1 MERKMPVKKT
11 NSYTT
16 IQDYF
21 LAHWVSTIGLGPAML
36 YLQLLSYCHKG
47 KDIAWPSIQTLNN
60 RMGTTTKSLIKYR
73 NTLLEYGLIK
83 KIVKQKSSSGGFDHN
98 LYQIVLLDKENILY
112 PPAEKLPEEKE
123 EIISG
128 IAEES
133 SYSNQDNPKK
143 VIIEN
148 KKSLKTE
155 KIKEELEKL
164 NLDKKSIDKI
174 ILNYSLEDIEK
185 KIDLLR
191 IKRNVVNPEKKIDLL
206 RIKRNVVN
214 PAGWLIT
221 ALQVN
226 YLNPKSYRKENNEEE
241 KIMETE
247 KVQLESKIVKPD
259 KTTLEKKPE
268 EDKRLS
274 REEEL
279 EWIKKIRNTVLK

>member
-1 MERKMPVKKT
+1 MERKIPVNKT

-21 LAHWVSTIGLGPAML
+21 LAHWVSTIGLGPTVL

-47 KDIAWPSIQTLNN
+47 KDTAWPSIKTLNR

-73 NTLLEYGLIK
+73 TTLLECGLIK
-83 KIVKQKSSSGGFDHN
+83 KIVKQRSSSGGYDHN
-98 LYQIVLLDKENILY
+98 LYQIVLLDKENIFY

-128 IAEES
+128 IVEEPPS
-133 SYSNQDNPKK
+133 SNQDNLKK
-143 VIIEN
+143 IVTDN

-155 KIKEELEKL
+155 RIKEELEKL

-191 IKRNVVNPEKKIDLL
+191 IKK
-206 RIKRNVVN
+206 NVVN
-214 PAGWLIT
+214 PAGWLIA
-221 ALQVN
+221 ALKAN
-226 YLNPKSYRKENNEEE
+226 YLNPESSKEENDEEE

-247 KVQLESKIVKPD
+247 EMESESKIVKLNKLALKKKEKEEKDRLFMEESLKWVRQNLGLPD
-259 KTTLEKKPE
+259 E
-268 EDKRLS
+268 
-274 REEEL
+274 
-279 EWIKKIRNTVLK
+279 I

>member
-1 MERKMPVKKT
+1 MERKIPVKKT

-21 LAHWVSTIGLGPAML
+21 LAHWVSVIGLGPTVL

-47 KDIAWPSIQTLNN
+47 KDTAWPSIQTLNK
-60 RMGTTTKSLIKYR
+60 RMGTTTKTLIKYR

-83 KIVKQKSSSGGFDHN
+83 KIVKQRSSSGGYDHN

-112 PPAEKLPEEKE
+112 PPAEKLPEENEKV
-123 EIISG
+123 ISG
-128 IAEES
+128 VAGKFS
-133 SYSNQDNPKK
+133 FQDNPKK
-143 VIIEN
+143 VIIDN

-155 KIKEELEKL
+155 RIIEELKKL
-164 NLDKKSIDKI
+164 NLDKISIDKI

-191 IKRNVVNPEKKIDLL
+191 IKRNVI
-206 RIKRNVVN
+206 N
-214 PAGWLIT
+214 PAGWLIS
-221 ALQVN
+221 ALQTN
-226 YLNPKSYRKENNEEE
+226 YLNPELSKEENDEEE

-247 KVQLESKIVKPD
+247 EVESKSKIVKPE
-259 KTTLEKKPE
+259 KLNLKKKPDE
-268 EDKRLS
+268 ETKRLS

-279 EWIKKIRNTVLK
+279 KWIRNIRNTVLK

>member
-1 MERKMPVKKT
+1 MERKIPVNKT
-11 NSYTT
+11 NPYTT

-21 LAHWVSTIGLGPAML
+21 LAHWVSIIGLGPTVL

-47 KDIAWPSIQTLNN
+47 KDIAWPSIKTLNK

-73 NTLLEYGLIK
+73 STLLEYGLIK
-83 KIVKQKSSSGGFDHN
+83 KVIKQKSSSGGYDHN

-143 VIIEN
+143 VIIDN
-148 KKSLKTE
+148 IKSPKTE
-155 KIKEELEKL
+155 MMKEELKKL

-174 ILNYSLEDIEK
+174 ILNYSSEDIEK
-185 KIDLLR
+185 KLNLL
-191 IKRNVVNPEKKIDLL
+191 E
-206 RIKRNVVN
+206 IKRNVVN

-226 YLNPKSYRKENNEEE
+226 YLNPESSKEENNEEE

-247 KVQLESKIVKPD
+247 EMQSESKIVKPD

>member
-1 MERKMPVKKT
+1 MEREIPVKKT

-21 LAHWVSTIGLGPAML
+21 LAHWVSIIGLGPTVL

-47 KDIAWPSIQTLNN
+47 KDIAWPSIKTLNK
-60 RMGTTTKSLIKYR
+60 RMGTTTKTLIKYR

-83 KIVKQKSSSGGFDHN
+83 KVVKQRSSSGGYDHN

-112 PPAEKLPEEKE
+112 PPAEKLPEENE
-123 EIISG
+123 EIIAG

-133 SYSNQDNPKK
+133 PSSNQQKLKNNPKK
-143 VIIEN
+143 VIINN

-155 KIKEELEKL
+155 RIKEELEKL

-174 ILNYSLEDIEK
+174 IINYSLEDIEN

-191 IKRNVVNPEKKIDLL
+191 IKKNVVNS
-206 RIKRNVVN
+206 
-214 PAGWLIT
+214 AGWLIA
-221 ALQVN
+221 ALKAN
-226 YLNPKSYRKENNEEE
+226 YLNPESSKEENDEEE

-247 KVQLESKIVKPD
+247 EMESESKIVKLN
-259 KTTLEKKPE
+259 KLALKKKEKE
-268 EDKRLS
+268 EKDRLFM
-274 REEEL
+274 EESQK
-279 EWIKKIRNTVLK
+279 WIKQNLVQRLEM

>member
-1 MERKMPVKKT
+1 MERKIPVKKT

-47 KDIAWPSIQTLNN
+47 KDTAWPSIQTLNK
-60 RMGTTTKSLIKYR
+60 RMGTTTKTLIKYR
-73 NTLLEYGLIK
+73 NTLLEYGLIR
-83 KIVKQKSSSGGFDHN
+83 KIVKQRSSSGGYDHN

-133 SYSNQDNPKK
+133 SSSNQNNPNKI
-143 VIIEN
+143 VPDN

-155 KIKEELEKL
+155 RIKEELKKL
-164 NLDKKSIDKI
+164 NMDKKSIDKI
-174 ILNYSLEDIEK
+174 ILNYSLKDIEEK
-185 KIDLLR
+185 LDLL
-191 IKRNVVNPEKKIDLL
+191 E
-206 RIKRNVVN
+206 IKRNVVN

-221 ALQVN
+221 ALQAN
-226 YLNPKSYRKENNEEE
+226 YLNPESYREENDDKE
-241 KIMETE
+241 KIMEAE
-247 KVQLESKIVKPD
+247 EMQSESKIVKLNKLALKKKEKEEKD
-259 KTTLEKKPE
+259 KLFME
-268 EDKRLS
+268 ESQK
-274 REEEL
+274 
-279 EWIKKIRNTVLK
+279 WIEQNLGQRFEM

>member
-1 MERKMPVKKT
+1 MERKIPVKKT

-21 LAHWVSTIGLGPAML
+21 LAHWVNIIGLGPTVL

-47 KDIAWPSIQTLNN
+47 KDIAWPSIKTLNK
-60 RMGTTTKSLIKYR
+60 RMGTTTKTLIKYR

-83 KIVKQKSSSGGFDHN
+83 KVVKQRSSSGGYDHN

-112 PPAEKLPEEKE
+112 PPAERLPEENE

-128 IAEES
+128 IAGKFS
-133 SYSNQDNPKK
+133 FQNNPKK
-143 VIIEN
+143 VIIDN

-155 KIKEELEKL
+155 RIKEELKKL
-164 NLDKKSIDKI
+164 NLDKKSIDRT
-174 ILNYSLEDIEK
+174 ILNYSLENIEEK
-185 KIDLLR
+185 LDLL
-191 IKRNVVNPEKKIDLL
+191 E
-206 RIKRNVVN
+206 IKRNVVN

-221 ALQVN
+221 SLQAN
-226 YLNPKSYRKENNEEE
+226 YLNPESCGEEYDEEE
-241 KIMETE
+241 KIVETE
-247 KVQLESKIVKPD
+247 EMEPESKSI
-259 KTTLEKKPE
+259 KPE
-268 EDKRLS
+268 KLILKKKLEETKRLS